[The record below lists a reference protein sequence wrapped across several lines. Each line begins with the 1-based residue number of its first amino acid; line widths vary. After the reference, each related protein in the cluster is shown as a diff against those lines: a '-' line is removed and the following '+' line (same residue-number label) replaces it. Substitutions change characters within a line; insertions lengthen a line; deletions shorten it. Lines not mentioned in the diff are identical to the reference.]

1 MVSRQISPVVF
12 GEFTHHLEISL
23 REINVFVSLTLDLKF
38 NGRCVRLEGTGYRVI
53 FHSFRI
59 FLSNIRR

>member
-23 REINVFVSLTLDLKF
+23 STYEI
-38 NGRCVRLEGTGYRVI
+38 I
-53 FHSFRI
+53 FI
-59 FLSNIRR
+59 KK